1 MHCEKCVN
9 RKICSAPEKY
19 DIAGCTA
26 GYPEQEDLKIKENHS
41 RIEYGAY
48 FREKETRKYDLFGI
62 GKSPEAAK
70 KTGIK
75 KVHMARP
82 NKYDVKDYIILRRT
96 VVEIFGD
103 WELEESDNDNK
114 NKPEE
119 NSLVYF
125 LKERDKSGKKIY
137 VPGKVCRY
145 VLRGNEEFF
154 VVKEC
159 GTEKCNNGFLRN
171 SASCMDSRRE
181 PIENIYCFPTSEIG
195 KTIFS
200 DAELNKIVDA
210 MFAEDETGCKNVAAA
225 GTECAAKVQNRLAG
239 TDSTELGEKSAE
251 TDNVCTDAKRMGTN
265 NFAGADNPAVISYP
279 EGVDSDIPS
288 EPSEV
293 EEVKRVLEA
302 KARIAKYMK
311 EHGYKCSL
319 GDLLSAYEKC
329 KHGDYVSF
337 SISPCMLACKDQL
350 EILRSVT
357 ASTLSEESKNHHD
370 KL

>member
-1 MHCEKCVN
+1 MYCKKCTN

-26 GYPEQEDLKIKENHS
+26 GHPEQEDLKIKENYS

-62 GKSPEAAK
+62 GRSPEAAK
-70 KTGIK
+70 KAGIK

-103 WELEESDNDNK
+103 WELEANDNDNVDK
-114 NKPEE
+114 LEE
-119 NSLVYF
+119 NSIVYF
-125 LKERDKSGKKIY
+125 LKERDKNGKKVY

-154 VVKEC
+154 VIKEC
-159 GTEKCNNGFLRN
+159 QTEKCNNRFLRN
-171 SASCMDSRRE
+171 GACMTGKHE
-181 PIENIYCFPTSEIG
+181 PIENIYCFPTFEIG

-210 MFAEDETGCKNVAAA
+210 MFAEDDDCHAA
-225 GTECAAKVQNRLAG
+225 GAECAAKDQNGLAS

-251 TDNVCTDAKRMGTN
+251 THNVCTDVKRMGTN
-265 NFAGADNPAVISYP
+265 NFAEADNPDVISYP

-302 KARIAKYMK
+302 KAAIVKYMK

-319 GDLLSAYEKC
+319 GDLLRAYEKY
-329 KHGDYVSF
+329 KHGEYVSF
-337 SISPCMLACKDQL
+337 QISQCMLACKDQL
-350 EILRSVT
+350 EILRNMTVN
-357 ASTLSEESKNHHD
+357 AFEEEK
-370 KL
+370 KK

>member
-1 MHCEKCVN
+1 MYCKKCTN

-26 GYPEQEDLKIKENHS
+26 GHPEQEDLKIKENYS

-62 GKSPEAAK
+62 GRSPEAAK
-70 KTGIK
+70 KAGIK

-103 WELEESDNDNK
+103 WELEANDNDNVDK
-114 NKPEE
+114 LEE
-119 NSLVYF
+119 NSIVYF
-125 LKERDKSGKKIY
+125 LKERDKNGKKVY

-154 VVKEC
+154 VIKEC
-159 GTEKCNNGFLRN
+159 QTEKFG
-171 SASCMDSRRE
+171 SESPYSGISRTRRKHKV
-181 PIENIYCFPTSEIG
+181 IEDIYCFPTSEIG

-225 GTECAAKVQNRLAG
+225 GTECAAKDQNGLAG
-239 TDSTELGEKSAE
+239 TDSTELGEKSTE
-251 TDNVCTDAKRMGTN
+251 THNVCTDAKRMGTN
-265 NFAGADNPAVISYP
+265 NFAGADNPDVISYP

-288 EPSEV
+288 KPSEV

-302 KARIAKYMK
+302 KAAI
-311 EHGYKCSL
+311 
-319 GDLLSAYEKC
+319 EK
-329 KHGDYVSF
+329 D
-337 SISPCMLACKDQL
+337 I
-350 EILRSVT
+350 
-357 ASTLSEESKNHHD
+357 
-370 KL
+370 